1 MPEISQARRRWV
13 FVVSVVAYSLS
24 QFYRSFLTVITD
36 QLAADLG
43 VGPKE
48 LGILGGTWFIVFA
61 LAQFP
66 VGVMLDRYGP
76 RRTMAGLMGFS
87 VLGCVLFGEAQSV
100 AVATVAMG
108 LIGLGCSP
116 LLMGALYFFARTETP
131 ARFAALGSLFLGLGL
146 VGGLLAA
153 TPLTLLVEAVGWR
166 NAFRIVLVI
175 TIIAT
180 LLLALVLRDP
190 PQANAASGADGG
202 VFGALIAL
210 LKLPAMWPIL
220 VMSVFVTAEVWTYRS
235 LWVGPYFGEV
245 HGLVGVARGN
255 VAFAMGVAMAIS
267 ASLAGPIA
275 EKLGNP
281 KGVVVTATTISGLGF
296 IALWLMPNAPFWLAV
311 ALVLLVGLFGASYA
325 VMLGH
330 ARLFMPAHVIGR
342 GITFINFLS
351 IGMTGVLQYVSGAS
365 VAAMK
370 AQGLPPSQV
379 YANLYLMFGGLML
392 MAVAVYA
399 FAPKKPKES

>member
-1 MPEISQARRRWV
+1 MSDISQARRRWV
-13 FVVSVVAYSLS
+13 FVVCVIAYSLS
-24 QFYRSFLTVITD
+24 QFYRSFLTVVTD

-66 VGVMLDRYGP
+66 VGVMLDRFGP
-76 RRTMAGLMGFS
+76 RRTMAGLMGAA
-87 VLGCVLFGEAQSV
+87 VLGSVLFGEAQSV
-100 AVATVAMG
+100 GVGTFAMG

-131 ARFAALGSLFLGLGL
+131 ARFSALGSLFLGLGL

-166 NAFRIVLVI
+166 NAFRISTAI
-175 TIIAT
+175 TVIAT
-180 LLLALVLRDP
+180 ILLAVVVRDP
-190 PQANAASGADGG
+190 PQAKGGSADGG

-220 VMSVFVTAEVWTYRS
+220 VMSTFVTAEVWTARS
-235 LWVGPYFGEV
+235 LWVGPFFGEV

-255 VAFAMGVAMAIS
+255 AAFAMGVALAIS

-275 EKLGNP
+275 ERWGNP
-281 KGVVVTATTISGLGF
+281 KGVVVVATTLSALSF
-296 IALWLMPNAPFWLAV
+296 VALWLMPNAPFAV
-311 ALVLLVGLFGASYA
+311 SMALILLVALFGASYA

-351 IGMTGVLQYVSGAS
+351 IGMTGVLQYVSGAY
-365 VAAMK
+365 VASMK
-370 AQGLPPSQV
+370 ASGLPAPEV
-379 YANLYLMFGGLML
+379 YGNVFLLFGSLML
-392 MAVAVYA
+392 FAVVVYL
-399 FAPKKPKES
+399 FAPEKPKEV